1 MAHHQRRNHSRL
13 TVAVQGLSSGSGLH
27 GSANM
32 STAGEDDLASDVD
45 EPPDNHIHFTKLAT
59 PSSLRSSSDWGYM
72 TSPQLDH
79 CKKESLLTQG
89 LLSSPEL
96 NPTSDVEAPVLTSD
110 GGLTSPARTT
120 TPSPP
125 LPTMNQD
132 HLATLVSRLS
142 KEAAFPKRE
151 NTLHPVSSAQK
162 GDIDRSEEGK
172 VEEGLGRRRCIR
184 FACGRQSTTS
194 NRTNSIAH
202 EPETVEQP
210 QKPADPPKRPCMLR
224 FACPTKPQHDDTPT
238 IPAAQKPGDPIAG
251 TRSTCDRLA
260 DGKHTTSSSR
270 EHRSSTSPVKISPAK
285 VVCSESVVVPQPKK
299 SQIFNRVD
307 FQKSEATRFH
317 EFSGAFTA
325 EDEWIN
331 EQTAYRQKITVNDTL
346 RKENAIRRLAEEA
359 EAEALDE
366 DDAQVDIEDD
376 VDELDDDDEEEE
388 EAEESDGGNETDDEE
403 GFAES
408 EDESDGNSEYQFWTP
423 GITTAATSTDQLDH
437 IQPLKHRVDS
447 ESSVECA
454 IDTKHR
460 NPVRRWKG
468 SRTHRS
474 PRMRP
479 GTPELPDS
487 SDFVVGTL
495 DEDRPLEAAYMSC
508 LEERRRSRHHLI
520 PQDIDPSFPTSEP
533 DEDNDDDDDDDDG
546 IATQTD
552 HEAEWVMGRPD
563 SSEEENSA
571 VGRKASSSTRASKS
585 PVPSPKRMHS
595 PPPKRSILHRSPP
608 PRRLFGQATH
618 RLRSP
623 PPTHR
628 KLTSPPSSRRPS
640 LTGSPHNKTQGIRM
654 PYLAQRPNLTHT
666 TSLPRTPNPFW
677 DQHRRSRFHIS
688 ETPSAGTSPRTVG
701 PSRMDIHSRGP
712 IDIVQGLE
720 TKRQRRKDKFWRQ
733 HCRQAAKEKERRCQ
747 PGKGAQRMREL
758 GLEMADRCRG
768 YGQRQQL
775 VLSI

>member
-1 MAHHQRRNHSRL
+1 MAHHQRHNNGRL
-13 TVAVQGLSSGSGLH
+13 TVAIQGLSSGSGLH
-27 GSANM
+27 GSTNM
-32 STAGEDDLASDVD
+32 ATAGDDDLASDVD

-72 TSPQLDH
+72 TSPQLSH
-79 CKKESLLTQG
+79 YKKESLLTQG

-125 LPTMNQD
+125 LPTMN
-132 HLATLVSRLS
+132 HGGLATLVSKLS
-142 KEAAFPKRE
+142 KEAAFPKNE
-151 NTLHPVSSAQK
+151 NTLDPMSSTQK
-162 GDIDRSEEGK
+162 TGVDRSEEGK
-172 VEEGLGRRRCIR
+172 VEEGLGRRRCIK

-194 NRTNSIAH
+194 NKVDSLAHDQRTI
-202 EPETVEQP
+202 EQS
-210 QKPADPPKRPCMLR
+210 QKPADPPKRSCMLR
-224 FACPTKPQHDDTPT
+224 FACPMKPQRDDNPT
-238 IPAAQKPGDPIAG
+238 VQPAQSPADSVAKTRGTINCHADEKP
-251 TRSTCDRLA
+251 
-260 DGKHTTSSSR
+260 TTSSSR
-270 EHRSSTSPVKISPAK
+270 EHRSFTSTVKIGPNK
-285 VVCSESVVVPQPKK
+285 VVCSESVVIPQPKK
-299 SQIFNRVD
+299 PQSFNRVD

-317 EFSGAFTA
+317 EFAGAFTA
-325 EDEWIN
+325 EDEWTN

-366 DDAQVDIEDD
+366 DDVEVDIEDD
-376 VDELDDDDEEEE
+376 ANELDDDDAEEE

-403 GFAES
+403 GFADS
-408 EDESDGNSEYQFWTP
+408 DDESDGNSEYQFWTP
-423 GITTAATSTDQLDH
+423 GLTTAATSTDQLDH
-437 IQPLKHRVDS
+437 IRPLKHRVDS
-447 ESSVECA
+447 ESSVESA

-460 NPVRRWKG
+460 DSSRRRKG
-468 SRTHRS
+468 SHTHRS

-495 DEDRPLEAAYMSC
+495 DEDRPLEEAYMSC

-533 DEDNDDDDDDDDG
+533 DEDNDDDDDDG
-546 IATQTD
+546 NATQTD
-552 HEAEWVMGRPD
+552 HESEWVMGRPD

-571 VGRKASSSTRASKS
+571 VERKASSSTRPSKS
-585 PVPSPKRMHS
+585 PIPSPKRMHS
-595 PPPKRSILHRSPP
+595 PPPKRSIVHRSPP

-640 LTGSPHNKTQGIRM
+640 LTDSPNHKSQGIRM
-654 PYLAQRPNLTHT
+654 PHLAQRPNLTHT

-677 DQHRRSRFHIS
+677 DQHRRSRFHVS

-701 PSRMDIHSRGP
+701 TLRMDIHSRGP

>member
-1 MAHHQRRNHSRL
+1 MAHHQRHNHGRL
-13 TVAVQGLSSGSGLH
+13 TVAVQGLSSGSGPH
-27 GSANM
+27 GSTNM
-32 STAGEDDLASDVD
+32 STAGDDDLASDVD
-45 EPPDNHIHFTKLAT
+45 EPPDKHIQFTKLAT
-59 PSSLRSSSDWGYM
+59 PSSLRSSSDWGYI
-72 TSPQLDH
+72 TSPQLSH
-79 CKKESLLTQG
+79 YRKESLLTQG
-89 LLSSPEL
+89 LLSSPDL

-110 GGLTSPARTT
+110 GDLTSPARTT

-125 LPTMNQD
+125 LPTMD
-132 HLATLVSRLS
+132 RGGLATLVSKLS
-142 KEAAFPKRE
+142 KAVAFSKDE
-151 NTLHPVSSAQK
+151 ITLNPVSSAQK
-162 GDIDRSEEGK
+162 TDVDRSKEGK

-194 NRTNSIAH
+194 NTVDSLAH
-202 EPETVEQP
+202 DPETVEQS
-210 QKPADPPKRPCMLR
+210 QKPAEPPKRSCMLR
-224 FACPTKPQHDDTPT
+224 FACPMKPQREDTPVVQ
-238 IPAAQKPGDPIAG
+238 AAQKPSDGIAE
-251 TRSTCDRLA
+251 TRANISDRLA
-260 DGKHTTSSSR
+260 DAKSTTSSSR
-270 EHRSSTSPVKISPAK
+270 KYQSSTSTVKISPTK
-285 VVCSESVVVPQPKK
+285 VVCSESVVVSQPKK
-299 SQIFNRVD
+299 PQNFNRVD

-317 EFSGAFTA
+317 EFAGAFTA

-331 EQTAYRQKITVNDTL
+331 EQTAYQQKITVNDTL

-366 DDAQVDIEDD
+366 DDVQVEIEDD

-388 EAEESDGGNETDDEE
+388 EGAEASDGGNETDDED
-403 GFAES
+403 GFADS
-408 EDESDGNSEYQFWTP
+408 DDESDGNSEYQFWTP
-423 GITTAATSTDQLDH
+423 GLTTAATSTDQLDH
-437 IQPLKHRVDS
+437 IHPLKNRVNS
-447 ESSVECA
+447 ESSVEST
-454 IDTKHR
+454 IDTNHR
-460 NPVRRWKG
+460 DPIRRQKG

-495 DEDRPLEAAYMSC
+495 DEDRPLEEAYMSC
-508 LEERRRSRHHLI
+508 LEERRRSRHRLI

-533 DEDNDDDDDDDDG
+533 DEDNDDDDDG
-546 IATQTD
+546 NATQTD
-552 HEAEWVMGRPD
+552 HEPEWVMGRPD
-563 SSEEENSA
+563 SSEEEDSA
-571 VGRKASSSTRASKS
+571 VGRKASSSTMASKS

-595 PPPKRSILHRSPP
+595 PPPKRSIVHRSPP

-654 PYLAQRPNLTHT
+654 PHLAQRPNLTHT

-677 DQHRRSRFHIS
+677 DQHRRSRFHVS
-688 ETPSAGTSPRTVG
+688 ETPSAGTSPRTVV

-775 VLSI
+775 VRSI

>member
-1 MAHHQRRNHSRL
+1 MAHHQRHNQGRL
-13 TVAVQGLSSGSGLH
+13 TVAVQGLSSGSGPH
-27 GSANM
+27 GSTNM
-32 STAGEDDLASDVD
+32 STAGDDDLASDVD

-59 PSSLRSSSDWGYM
+59 PSSLRSSSDWGYI
-72 TSPQLDH
+72 TSPQLSH
-79 CKKESLLTQG
+79 YKKESLLTQG

-96 NPTSDVEAPVLTSD
+96 NPTSDVEAPVLASD
-110 GGLTSPARTT
+110 GGLPSPARTT

-125 LPTMNQD
+125 LPTMN
-132 HLATLVSRLS
+132 HRGLATLVSKLS
-142 KEAAFPKRE
+142 KEAALSRNE
-151 NTLHPVSSAQK
+151 NTLNPVPSAQK
-162 GDIDRSEEGK
+162 IEVDRSEEGK

-184 FACGRQSTTS
+184 FACGRQSTT
-194 NRTNSIAH
+194 TNKVESLAH
-202 EPETVEQP
+202 DQETVEQP

-224 FACPTKPQHDDTPT
+224 FACPTKPQRDDTPVVQ
-238 IPAAQKPGDPIAG
+238 PAQKPGGCIAE
-251 TRSTCDRLA
+251 TPATIDRLA
-260 DGKHTTSSSR
+260 DEIPTTSSSR
-270 EHRSSTSPVKISPAK
+270 EHRSSTSTVKISPTR
-285 VVCSESVVVPQPKK
+285 VVRSESVVVPQPGKP
-299 SQIFNRVD
+299 QNFNRVD

-317 EFSGAFTA
+317 EFAGAFTA

-331 EQTAYRQKITVNDTL
+331 EQTAHRQKITVNDTL
-346 RKENAIRRLAEEA
+346 RKENAIRRLAEEV

-366 DDAQVDIEDD
+366 DDVQVEIEDD

-388 EAEESDGGNETDDEE
+388 EEEAEASDGGNETDDEE
-403 GFAES
+403 GFADS
-408 EDESDGNSEYQFWTP
+408 DDESDGNSEYQFWTP
-423 GITTAATSTDQLDH
+423 GLTTAATSTDQVDH
-437 IQPLKHRVDS
+437 IHPLKDRVDS
-447 ESSVECA
+447 ESSVESA

-460 NPVRRWKG
+460 VPIKHRKG

-495 DEDRPLEAAYMSC
+495 DEDRPLEEAYMSC
-508 LEERRRSRHHLI
+508 LEERRRSRHRLI

-533 DEDNDDDDDDDDG
+533 DEDNDDDDDG
-546 IATQTD
+546 NATQTD
-552 HEAEWVMGRPD
+552 HEPEWVMGRPD
-563 SSEEENSA
+563 SSEEEDLID
-571 VGRKASSSTRASKS
+571 GRKASSSTVASKS
-585 PVPSPKRMHS
+585 SVPSPKRMHS
-595 PPPKRSILHRSPP
+595 PPPKRSIVHRSPP

-654 PYLAQRPNLTHT
+654 PHLAQRPNLTHT

-677 DQHRRSRFHIS
+677 DQHRRSRFHVS
-688 ETPSAGTSPRTVG
+688 ETPSAGTSPRTVR